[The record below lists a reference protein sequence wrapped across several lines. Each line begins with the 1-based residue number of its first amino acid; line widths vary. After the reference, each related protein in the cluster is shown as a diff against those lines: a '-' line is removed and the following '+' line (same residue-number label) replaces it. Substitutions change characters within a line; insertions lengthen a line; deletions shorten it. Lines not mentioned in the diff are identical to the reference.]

1 MSPAKKS
8 GSRAR
13 HQSHHTWR
21 TVDTPTS
28 AHARGRSESGP
39 SQKEANERAP
49 LLLMGG
55 RPPVQR
61 QARSLQALAPG
72 RGQPCLSP
80 QCSAR
85 TEEEAGVSG
94 AAGLGASTWASLPA
108 ESGEAGSGPPRCVL
122 CVGDHGLT
130 LSCTLLFPPSGGRSV
145 PPPIPR
151 APIPLVLLRTW

>member
-1 MSPAKKS
+1 
-8 GSRAR
+8 
-13 HQSHHTWR
+13 
-21 TVDTPTS
+21 
-28 AHARGRSESGP
+28 
-39 SQKEANERAP
+39 
-49 LLLMGG
+49 MGG

-108 ESGEAGSGPPRCVL
+108 ESGEAGSGPRRCVL
-122 CVGDHGLT
+122 CVGDPGLT

-145 PPPIPR
+145 LPPIPR
-151 APIPLVLLRTW
+151 APIPLVLLGTW